1 MPEELFSLHKLSKVF
16 PNGKRGIA
24 DLSLGIFEGE
34 CLLITGSNGSGKTL
48 LMYMLLGLVEPTA
61 GEIRFRGLPLHKSLA
76 SLRREVGMV
85 FQDADAQ
92 IIGETLEED
101 IAFGPKNLGYSKE
114 AIRTQVHAAL
124 QATGLW
130 EKKDFPPRRLSGGE
144 KRRLAVAGILA
155 MGGKVLI
162 MDEPFANLD
171 WPGVVLV
178 LESILHLKAA
188 GKTLIILTHEL
199 EKVLA
204 LADRLAILHQGMIRE
219 LGAVEE
225 VLQRLAP
232 EYGVRDP
239 RRTYTSAK
247 DCTWLTA

>member
-1 MPEELFSLHKLSKVF
+1 MPKELFFLHKLSKIF
-16 PNGKRGIA
+16 PNGTIGIS
-24 DLSLGIFEGE
+24 DLSLRIFEGE

-48 LMYMLLGLVEPTA
+48 LMRMLLGLVEPTE
-61 GEIRFRGLPLHKSLA
+61 GEIRFRGIPLHKTQDT
-76 SLRREVGMV
+76 LRREVGMV

-101 IAFGPKNLGYSKE
+101 IAFGPKNLGYAKE
-114 AIRTQVHAAL
+114 TIKTQVHAAL
-124 QATGLW
+124 KATGLW

-155 MGGKVLI
+155 MGGTVLI

-171 WPGVVLV
+171 WSGVMLV
-178 LESILHLKAA
+178 LESIRHLKAA

-204 LADRLAILHQGMIRE
+204 LADRLGILHQGRIRE
-219 LGAVEE
+219 LGAPGDI
-225 VLQRLAP
+225 LDRLVP

-239 RRTYTSAK
+239 RRTYTAAK
-247 DCTWLTA
+247 DCTWLTV